1 MPAFL
6 VLMIIGIVGLL
17 LMAIPGLNRHGHSVH
32 VSGHAASHGVG
43 HSSASHIAAAGAR
56 IGTAAKLTG
65 ARAASGARG
74 ASSSL
79 TGLLKWIP
87 SPRVI
92 FSLLTTYGAF
102 GLALVDGAHLHKT
115 LAAMLAIIPAAL
127 IEKYAVGPYWN
138 MLMTFEGIPSSPL
151 EELTFSEAEAV
162 TPFRNGKGMVSVNRD
177 GRSVQFRATL
187 PDDQCSVPV
196 RVGDKLR
203 IEQVDA
209 EHERVTVSLNV

>member
-6 VLMIIGIVGLL
+6 VLMIVGIVGLL

-32 VSGHAASHGVG
+32 VPGHAASQGIG
-43 HSSASHIAAAGAR
+43 HSTASHIAAGGAR
-56 IGTAAKLTG
+56 LGTAAKLTG
-65 ARAASGARG
+65 ARAANGVRG
-74 ASSSL
+74 ASSAT

-87 SPRVI
+87 SPRVV
-92 FSLLTTYGAF
+92 FSLMTMYGGFGIALT
-102 GLALVDGAHLHKT
+102 DGAHLSRT
-115 LAAMLAIIPAAL
+115 LAAWLAIVPAAL
-127 IEKYAVGPYWN
+127 IEKFAVSPCWN
-138 MLMTFEGIPSSPL
+138 MLMTFEGVPSSPL

-162 TPFRNGKGMVSVNRD
+162 TPFRNGRGMVSVNRD

-187 PDDQCSVPV
+187 PDDQCTMPV

-209 EHERVTVSLNV
+209 EHERVTVSLNL